1 MNFKKSSIIVIC
13 CLVTWF
19 NSISTLADGMPYIN
33 SQAVQAEIIS
43 DNSVMND
50 ISAKSA
56 ILVEISTGTVIAEKN
71 STEKM
76 SASHFAKLM
85 TLLIAAD
92 KINADK
98 LKLQDKVTV
107 SANANSKGSPQIW
120 LDIGEVITVD
130 ELLKSITIGNAN
142 DGCIALAEKIGG
154 TEQDFVQLMNKK
166 AESIGMHNTYFE
178 DCTGISEKTVST
190 AYDLSLL
197 SAEILKYNE
206 LIPYFTTW
214 MDNVRNN
221 GVELV
226 STNRLIRTYKGIT
239 GLKSCA
245 SKESGECVIAT
256 AKRGN
261 MSLCSVILGSS
272 NDNTKFSEAKNLMD
286 FAFANYE
293 IYEPEIDEK
302 VLENVKVKGG
312 EQLECEVKIINLTN
326 IVIQKGSYSQITC
339 QFDKKEII
347 EAPADEN
354 SAVGEIIFKIG
365 ENEILKGEIVVK
377 DEIRRNSFL
386 FSFKRILLNL
396 FN

>member
-19 NSISTLADGMPYIN
+19 NSISTLADGMPYNN

-197 SAEILKYNE
+197 SAEILKYN
-206 LIPYFTTW
+206 
-214 MDNVRNN
+214 
-221 GVELV
+221 
-226 STNRLIRTYKGIT
+226 
-239 GLKSCA
+239 
-245 SKESGECVIAT
+245 
-256 AKRGN
+256 
-261 MSLCSVILGSS
+261 
-272 NDNTKFSEAKNLMD
+272 
-286 FAFANYE
+286 
-293 IYEPEIDEK
+293 
-302 VLENVKVKGG
+302 
-312 EQLECEVKIINLTN
+312 
-326 IVIQKGSYSQITC
+326 
-339 QFDKKEII
+339 
-347 EAPADEN
+347 
-354 SAVGEIIFKIG
+354 
-365 ENEILKGEIVVK
+365 
-377 DEIRRNSFL
+377 
-386 FSFKRILLNL
+386 
-396 FN
+396 

>member
-1 MNFKKSSIIVIC
+1 MSFKKSSIIVIC

-19 NSISTLADGMPYIN
+19 NSINALADGISNIN

-43 DNSVMND
+43 DNSVMSE

-56 ILVEISTGTVIAEKN
+56 ILVEVSTGTVIAEKN
-71 STEKM
+71 SNEKM

-85 TLLIAAD
+85 TLLIAAE
-92 KINADK
+92 KINANE
-98 LKLQDKVTV
+98 LKLEDQVTV

-120 LDIGEVITVD
+120 LDIGEIITVD

-142 DGCIALAEKIGG
+142 DGCTALAEKIGG
-154 TEQDFVQLMNKK
+154 TEQDFVQLMNEK
-166 AESIGMHNTYFE
+166 ADIIGMHNTYFA

-197 SAEILKYNE
+197 SAEILKYNK
-206 LIPYFTTW
+206 LIPYLTTW

-256 AKRGN
+256 AQRSN
-261 MSLCSVILGSS
+261 MSLCSVILNSS
-272 NDNTKFSEAKNLMD
+272 NDNTKFSDAKTLMD

-302 VLENVKVKGG
+302 ILENVKVKGG
-312 EQLECEVKIINLTN
+312 ERLECEVKISNLTN

-339 QFDKKEII
+339 QFEKEEII
-347 EAPADEN
+347 EAPAAEN
-354 SAVGEIIFKIG
+354 STVGEIIFKNG
-365 ENEILKGEIVVK
+365 ESEILKGKIVVK
-377 DEIRRNSFL
+377 DEIRKNSFL

-396 FN
+396 FK